1 MLLSQCILEGENMFS
16 LTIMTYLHQT
26 FLFDNVA
33 VAQWSVWLL
42 LTPEDPG
49 FGSSLFIK
57 HLLTFNFIKKMKKKD
72 AGKGLFEK
80 PSYKI

>member
-1 MLLSQCILEGENMFS
+1 MFS
-16 LTIMTYLHQT
+16 LTIMTYLPQT

-57 HLLTFNFIKKMKKKD
+57 HLLTFNFIKKMPGKD
-72 AGKGLFEK
+72 YLKSHLIK
-80 PSYKI
+80 YKVFLLKFNDLIS